1 MGNKSF
7 ILNQKKEFSN
17 NQNNNKSK
25 IKDFSINQKE
35 INSEKIKCKSIINEH
50 KKWINCII
58 SLKNKNFAS
67 CSGDLS
73 IKIFSGLLKDNFKCL
88 INIENA
94 HLNYI
99 LYLTQL
105 INENIV
111 SCSSDGSIKFW
122 NINFEKLNY
131 ILLFTLNEHQNDV
144 WKLIQLKNLNLVSCS
159 SDKTIKI
166 WKEKENEINKYEKI
180 KEIKGYNLYIESILE
195 IKTND
200 NINYL
205 LSGGGDLSI
214 KFYDINNNFN
224 LIFQID
230 NFYIVHQMS
239 FIQIDNNKICCGGN
253 GNGFISIINFRNFQ
267 IETNIK
273 INFNDIY
280 VINLLKNGNIII
292 SGKDKNLIII
302 NKNTYKKEFI
312 KNNIHDD
319 YVHGIIE
326 IDSNYLVTCSSD
338 NTIKVWEI
346 EY

>member
-1 MGNKSF
+1 MGNKSI

-35 INSEKIKCKSIINEH
+35 INSEKIKCKSIIKEH

-122 NINFEKLNY
+122 KINFDKLNY
-131 ILLFTLNEHQNDV
+131 NLLFTLNEHKNDV

-159 SDKTIKI
+159 SDKRIII
-166 WKEKENEINKYEKI
+166 WEEKEKKNYEKI
-180 KEIKGYNLYIESILE
+180 KEIKGFNFWIESILE

-205 LSGGGDLSI
+205 VCGGGDLSI
-214 KFYDINNNFN
+214 KFFNINNDFN

-230 NFYIVHQMS
+230 KFYIVHQMC
-239 FIQIDNNKICCGGN
+239 FIQIDNNKICSGGN
-253 GNGFISIINFRNFQ
+253 GNGFISIINFRTFQ
-267 IETNIK
+267 IEINIK
-273 INFNDIY
+273 IHLDDIY
-280 VINLLKNGNIII
+280 SISLLKNGKIVT
-292 SGKDKNLIII
+292 SGKDCKLIII
-302 NKNTYKKEFI
+302 NKNTYKKEYV
-312 KNNIHDD
+312 KNNIHDN
-319 YVHGIIE
+319 YVHGVIE
-326 IDSNYLVTCSSD
+326 IDSNFLVTCSND
-338 NTIKVWEI
+338 QTIKIWEI

>member
-1 MGNKSF
+1 MGNKS
-7 ILNQKKEFSN
+7 ILLNQNKENSN
-17 NQNNNKSK
+17 SQNKINIKSS
-25 IKDFSINQKE
+25 FNQKE
-35 INSEKIKCKSIINEH
+35 INNEKINCKYIIKEH

-58 SLKNKNFAS
+58 TLINKNFAS

-73 IKIFSGLLKDNFKCL
+73 IKIFSSLKKDNYKCL

-122 NINFEKLNY
+122 KINFDKLNY
-131 ILLFTLNEHQNDV
+131 ILLFRLNEHNCDV
-144 WKLIQLKNLNLVSCS
+144 WKLIQLKNLYLVTCS

-166 WKEKENEINKYEKI
+166 WKEKEKEIYYEKI
-180 KEIKGYNLYIESILE
+180 KEIKGYNFWIESILE

-205 LSGGGDLSI
+205 VSGGGDLII
-214 KFYDINNNFN
+214 KFYDINNDFK
-224 LIFQID
+224 LIFQIEK
-230 NFYIVHQMS
+230 FYIIHQMS
-239 FIQIDNNKICCGGN
+239 IIQIDNNKICCGGT

-267 IETNIK
+267 IEINIK
-273 INFNDIY
+273 IQIDDIY
-280 VINLLKNGNIII
+280 AITLLKNGNIVT

-302 NKNTYKKEFI
+302 NKNTYKKEYV
-312 KNNIHDD
+312 KNNIHDN

-326 IDSNYLVTCSSD
+326 IDSNILVTCSND
-338 NTIKVWEI
+338 NTIKIWEI
-346 EY
+346 EN